1 MSLSKLKELDYQILS
16 GLMKN
21 SKISDRQ
28 LAKQL
33 KVSQPT
39 ITRRRADLEKKRL
52 LDYTAIPDFKE
63 LGYEI
68 LAFNFVQYSL
78 QIRTELRQQ
87 SEMAGK
93 VQATLGKHPNIIYAS
108 SGTGLGMH
116 GISVS
121 IHKNYSDYVN
131 FRRELEDE
139 WGAFVS
145 KIDGFVVSLKGD
157 NIIRQ
162 LTLKFLADFIKTP
175 ENLKAI

>member
-1 MSLSKLKELDYQILS
+1 
-16 GLMKN
+16 MKN

-39 ITRRRADLEKKRL
+39 VTRRRAGLEKKRL

-68 LAFNFVQYSL
+68 MAFSFVQYSL
-78 QIRTELRQQ
+78 NVRTELRQQ
-87 SEMAGK
+87 TELAEKIQETMR
-93 VQATLGKHPNIIYAS
+93 KHPNIIYAS

-121 IHKNYSDYVN
+121 IHENYSDYVN
-131 FRRELEDE
+131 FRREMEDE

-157 NIIRQ
+157 NIIRN
-162 LTLKFLADFIKTP
+162 LTLKFLSDFIKAHET
-175 ENLKAI
+175 